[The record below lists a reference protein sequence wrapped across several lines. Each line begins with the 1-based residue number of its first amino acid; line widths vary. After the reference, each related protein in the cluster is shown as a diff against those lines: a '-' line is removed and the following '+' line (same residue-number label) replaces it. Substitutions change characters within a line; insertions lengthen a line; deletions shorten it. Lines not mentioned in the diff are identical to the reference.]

1 MKNQSKELCK
11 IITNTAERRR
21 KSIDQTFSQFV
32 EMTYQYLVTGSYSIS
47 YQHLQ
52 DEHEEFSICLFN
64 AMKENPYFD
73 YFAEIMVELNR
84 FDKKKLGQCMTPP
97 SITNSVV
104 RMLLGKK
111 QIQGN
116 TSDTTCGTGSFALAI
131 IKDYVNAEKKTKP
144 LFLLIND
151 IDNRIAKIA
160 VIQCLYN
167 LFINNIDKSGSVA
180 IRAFAND
187 VIKEYSS
194 NGHVIYDNDI
204 DLINDEYVVSYNEYQ
219 KSQKFWKYA
228 ENLGSRVLNS
238 MKKFEEPE
246 LA

>member
-11 IITNTAERRR
+11 IITSTAERRR
-21 KSIDQTFSQFV
+21 KSIDQVFTQFV
-32 EMTYQYLVTGSYSIS
+32 EMTYQFLVTGTYSIR
-47 YQHLQ
+47 YQYLQ
-52 DEHEEFSICLFN
+52 EEHEEFSICLFN

-97 SITNSVV
+97 CITNAVT
-104 RMLLGKK
+104 RMMLGRESM
-111 QIQGN
+111 QGN
-116 TSDTTCGTGSFALAI
+116 ASDITCGTGSFALAI
-131 IKDYVNAEKKTKP
+131 IKDYVNAEKQTKP

-151 IDNRIAKIA
+151 IDDRIAKIA

-194 NGHVIYDNDI
+194 NGHVIYDNDL

-228 ENLGSRVLNS
+228 EDFGLRVLNS
-238 MKKFEEPE
+238 VKKIEEPE